1 MVDINIHVFNK
12 NVQRLAKST
21 QFEKYDWVKKVVVDS
36 QANGEVDFDYPLQ
49 NGRYLKIGNRIWDDD
64 IV

>member
-36 QANGEVDFDYPLQ
+36 QANGEVDFDILYEMGGSL
-49 NGRYLKIGNRIWDDD
+49 RIDKRFWGYD

>member
-21 QFEKYDWVKKVVVDS
+21 QFEKYGWVKRLVVDS
-36 QANGEVDFDYPLQ
+36 QANGEVDFDILYEMQGTLR
-49 NGRYLKIGNRIWDDD
+49 NGNRFWGGD